1 MMPQAENDV
10 FGVEDLLRKDKK
22 FREITE
28 LLEKL
33 SFYVELDMLIDP

>member
-1 MMPQAENDV
+1 LQILDWIEQLH
-10 FGVEDLLRKDKK
+10 EKDKN